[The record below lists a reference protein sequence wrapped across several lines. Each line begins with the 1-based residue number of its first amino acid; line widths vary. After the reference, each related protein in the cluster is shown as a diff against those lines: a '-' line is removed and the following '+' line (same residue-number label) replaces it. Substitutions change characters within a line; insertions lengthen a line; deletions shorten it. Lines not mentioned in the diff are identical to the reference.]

1 MISLAK
7 NVTVIPAKKIIGT
20 QKPTEKVQKTRV
32 AAYCRVSTDSDEQE
46 SSYDTQ
52 IEHYTTYIK
61 SHPEWALAGIYADE
75 GITGTCMSKREGFTR
90 MVDDALAGKID
101 LILTK
106 SVSRFARNTVDSL
119 TTIRKLKEHGTEV
132 FFEKESIWT
141 FDSKGE
147 MLLTIL
153 SSLSQE
159 ESRSISENVK
169 WGQRKKFSDGKF
181 SICYGRFLGYEKG
194 EDGTMV
200 INEEQAKTVERI
212 YSDFIMGL
220 SPKAIAKRLTEDG
233 VPTPGGQEKW
243 YEGTVRSILKNEKYM
258 GCALLQKTY
267 TPDFLTKKA
276 VKNKG
281 EVPQYYVEDSHPAII
296 DPDQFK
302 LVQDIFEE
310 RARDPKHSGAT
321 IFSGKIRCGCCGGW
335 YGSKVWHSNDKYRR
349 VIWQCNAK
357 FKDKTSCKTP
367 HLTEDE
373 VKAAFVRAVNQISAD
388 REFYIT
394 ELKALL
400 ARLGDASELEK
411 ERRILD
417 DQLGIDAKAVNDLIA
432 QNARVAQNQT
442 AYKEKYDALVSRYEQ
457 TEARRNE
464 VMDRINGLT
473 VRRRKIE
480 RFIQTVEEAPE
491 IFTEFDAAQWAALVD
506 SMTVR
511 TRADITFH
519 LTCGMDID
527 I

>member
-1 MISLAK
+1 MART
-7 NVTVIPAKKIIGT
+7 VTVLPPTINRETAAPIGSTAKRK
-20 QKPTEKVQKTRV
+20 V
-32 AAYCRVSTDSDEQE
+32 AAYARVSTDHEEQQ
-46 SSYDTQ
+46 SSYEAQCDY
-52 IEHYTTYIK
+52 YTKFIQK
-61 SHPEWALAGIYADE
+61 RDDWEFAGIYADE
-75 GITGTCMSKREGFTR
+75 GVTGTSVKKREGFSR
-90 MVDDALAGKID
+90 MVEDALAGKID

-119 TTIRKLKEHGTEV
+119 TTIRTLKEHGTEV

-169 WGQRKKFSDGKF
+169 WGQRKKAADGKF
-181 SICYGRFLGYEKG
+181 SMCYGRFLGYDKG

-200 INEEQAKTVERI
+200 INPEQAKIVELI
-212 YSDFIMGL
+212 YSDFISGL
-220 SPKAIAKRLTEDG
+220 SPKAIAKKLTEDRI
-233 VPTPGGQEKW
+233 PTPGGQEKW

-276 VKNKG
+276 VKNNG
-281 EVPQYYVEDSHPAII
+281 EVPQYYVEDSHPAIV
-296 DPDQFK
+296 DPDQFR

-349 VIWQCNAK
+349 VVWQCNAK
-357 FKDKTSCKTP
+357 FKDKTRCKTP

-373 VKAAFVRAVNQISAD
+373 IKAAYVKLANQLYAD

-394 ELKALL
+394 ELTTILQKLS
-400 ARLGDASELEK
+400 DVTELEK
-411 ERRILD
+411 EKRLLD
-417 DQLGIDAKAVNDLIA
+417 QQLGIDAKAVNDLIA
-432 QNARVAQNQT
+432 QNARVAQNQ
-442 AYKEKYDALVSRYEQ
+442 AEYQERYDALVKRYEE
-457 TEARRNE
+457 TDAKRTE
-464 VMDRINGLT
+464 VMGKIDRLAI
-473 VRRRKIE
+473 RHRKIE
-480 RFIQTVEEAPE
+480 RFIQSLEEQPDAV
-491 IFTEFDAAQWAALVD
+491 TEFDAGSWAALV
-506 SMTVR
+506 STMTVNSKS
-511 TRADITFH
+511 DITFQ
-519 LTCGMDID
+519 LTSGMEVRI
-527 I
+527 

>member
-1 MISLAK
+1 MART
-7 NVTVIPAKKIIGT
+7 VTVLPPTINKETSAPIGSTAKRK
-20 QKPTEKVQKTRV
+20 V
-32 AAYCRVSTDSDEQE
+32 AAYARVSTDHEEQQ
-46 SSYDTQ
+46 SSYEAQCDY
-52 IEHYTTYIK
+52 YTKFIQGRDDW
-61 SHPEWALAGIYADE
+61 EFAGIYSDE
-75 GITGTCMSKREGFTR
+75 GITGTCMAKREGFTS
-90 MVDDALAGKID
+90 MVEDALAGKID

-169 WGQRKKFSDGKF
+169 WGQRKKFSDGRF

-200 INEEQAKTVERI
+200 INKEQAETVEKI
-212 YSDFIMGL
+212 YGLFIAGL
-220 SPKAIAKRLTEDG
+220 SPKAIAKRLTEEG
-233 VPTPGGQEKW
+233 APTPGGQEKW

-281 EVPQYYVEDSHPAII
+281 EVPQYFVEDSHPAII
-296 DPDQFK
+296 DPDQFR

-310 RARDPKHSGAT
+310 RARDPKHSGST
-321 IFSGKIRCGCCGGW
+321 VFSGKIRCGCCGGW

-349 VIWQCNAK
+349 VVWQCNAK
-357 FKDKTSCKTP
+357 FKDKTHCKTP

-373 VKAAFVRAVNQISAD
+373 IKAAFVRMANKLITD
-388 REFYIT
+388 RDFYIT
-394 ELKALL
+394 ELTALL
-400 ARLGDASELEK
+400 KRLGDGTELEREK
-411 ERRILD
+411 RILD
-417 DQLGIDAKAVNDLIA
+417 EQLGIDAKAVNDLIA
-432 QNARVAQNQT
+432 QNARIAQNQT
-442 AYKEKYDALVSRYEQ
+442 EYQERYAALVARYEE
-457 TEARRNE
+457 TDAKRTE
-464 VMDRINGLT
+464 VMEKISQLA
-473 VRRRKIE
+473 VRRRKAE
-480 RFIQTVEEAPE
+480 RFIQGIEELPE
-491 IFTEFDAAQWAALVD
+491 LFTEFDVGLWATLVD
-506 SMTVR
+506 SMTVHSKDR
-511 TRADITFH
+511 ITWK
-519 LTCGMDID
+519 LTCGMELEA
-527 I
+527 